1 MERTRGFRG
10 SEGWSIMD
18 YSIQVQYT
26 WVVSSFSIHREGQI
40 FHYLGAFSINSLVGK
55 IEVVEEHLVLFG

>member
-10 SEGWSIMD
+10 SQGWSTVD

-26 WVVSSFSIHREGQI
+26 WVVSSFSIHSDSQI
-40 FHYLGAFSINSLVGK
+40 LHYLGTLSINYLVGK
-55 IEVVEEHLVLFG
+55 IEIVEDHLILCG